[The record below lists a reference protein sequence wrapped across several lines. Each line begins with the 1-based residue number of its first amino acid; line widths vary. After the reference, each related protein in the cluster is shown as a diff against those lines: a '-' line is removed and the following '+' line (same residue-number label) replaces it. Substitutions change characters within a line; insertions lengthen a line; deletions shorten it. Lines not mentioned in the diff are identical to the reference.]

1 LTNKIPNILG
11 GQLKNAREKA
21 GLSLES
27 VAKTSTLSNK
37 QLEEIESGGDSSFYT
52 LAIKVTA
59 AKKVGKILGLNED
72 DFLEKK
78 EPSLFQLSDLST
90 CEMH

>member
-1 LTNKIPNILG
+1 MTNKIPNILG
-11 GQLKNAREKA
+11 GQLKIAREKA

-72 DFLEKK
+72 DFLEN
-78 EPSLFQLSDLST
+78 
-90 CEMH
+90 

>member
-37 QLEEIESGGDSSFYT
+37 QLEEIESGGDSSFIPWQ
-52 LAIKVTA
+52 LKSLQQ
-59 AKKVGKILGLNED
+59 KKSERYWA
-72 DFLEKK
+72 
-78 EPSLFQLSDLST
+78 
-90 CEMH
+90 

>member
-1 LTNKIPNILG
+1 MTNKIPSILG

-37 QLEEIESGGDSSFYT
+37 QLEEIENGGQSSFYT

-72 DFLEKK
+72 DFLE
-78 EPSLFQLSDLST
+78 S
-90 CEMH
+90 

>member
-1 LTNKIPNILG
+1 LTNKIPKILG

-21 GLSLES
+21 GLSMEY

-72 DFLEKK
+72 DFLE
-78 EPSLFQLSDLST
+78 S
-90 CEMH
+90 